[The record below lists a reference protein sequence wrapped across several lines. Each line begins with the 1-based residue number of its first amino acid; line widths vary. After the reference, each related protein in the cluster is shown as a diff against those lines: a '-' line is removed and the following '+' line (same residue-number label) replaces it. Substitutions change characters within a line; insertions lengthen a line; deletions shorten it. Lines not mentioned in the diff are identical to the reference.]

1 MKTTYFTKYS
11 SSRSTRFVRAAAAL
25 SLVAVALGVGCGQAP
40 KIDAISVTADAIEP
54 LPKGATRQYSAIAHY
69 SDNTTQDI
77 SSLVVWQVAAD
88 GSISVSNKTGSR
100 GLVTAVNLGVGI
112 LSATEGEVTGKAV
125 VGVTDAELRS
135 ILVSPP
141 SPVLANG
148 TTVELTATG
157 VYTDLS
163 NRDLTKKVV
172 WTTADATTASLVA
185 SGDSGGLL
193 TGLRPGAAEIAAS
206 LAGIDGK
213 ATVTVTSAPLKQL
226 AVTPLAA
233 TLAKGTMLQLV
244 ATGTFSDNTTQ
255 DLTSLA
261 VWTAG
266 AGAVATV
273 SNQSGSKGLVSG
285 ISKGPAAIQ
294 AAFGGQVSAANLTIT
309 DATLSS
315 VTVTPVSPAIASG
328 TSVPLVAT
336 GNFSDGTTQD
346 LSGMATW
353 VSSAPTIAAVS
364 PAGLVSG
371 LGKGQASISAMLT
384 GKTGSTTLTVS
395 DAVLTSIAV
404 TPVAPAV
411 AAGTKLQLAAI
422 GTYSDNSTQDIT
434 SLASWTS
441 SSTALA
447 TVSSGAGSR
456 GLLLGIAA
464 GTATITAA
472 LSGVASTA
480 NLTITNATLSSIV
493 VTPATPVLAK
503 GTTRQLTAT
512 GVYSDGT
519 TADLTTQ
526 VAWSSSNNALASISN
541 AAGSIGLA
549 TAISLGTVNLTATL
563 GGVQGTT
570 TLGISSATLSSIQVS
585 APNSTIALGTS
596 EQYTAVGIY
605 SDGSN
610 QDITSLVTW
619 SSTMASTA
627 TVSNASGTRGLVTSV
642 AMGSTSISASL
653 SGVTG
658 SRNLTVS
665 SATLASIMV
674 TPGGAFLAKGTQ
686 QSFTATGVFSDG
698 TMQDLTTAVSWS
710 SSAGSVAVVD
720 NSTGAEGLVTA
731 VAAGTS
737 MITATD
743 AISGKSGTTRVTV
756 TSAVLVSIAI
766 TPSNATIVRATSI
779 QLTAIG
785 TYNDGRKQDL
795 TELVTWSSSSPW
807 VIISNATGSEG
818 LAMGVASDVA
828 TITAQLSGKTST
840 TMLTV
845 TSPTLVSIAVT
856 PMNARLPVG
865 VQQQYVAIGSYSDG
879 STQDLTF
886 DPSLTWISD
895 APSAF
900 INNFGPMKG
909 QAFGA
914 APGTVNI
921 LAMVGPV
928 VGRTMLTVTM
938 ARLTSTEV
946 LPATALISAGGTR
959 QFTAVANFDDG
970 STIDITGSVFWSS
983 SDPLKVSIDGR
994 GLALAT
1000 GMVGDTATI
1009 MAFPIRPP
1017 LPPVLAMASVTI
1029 N

>member
-1 MKTTYFTKYS
+1 MKTTYFPKYS
-11 SSRSTRFVRAAAAL
+11 SSWPTRFVRAAVAL
-25 SLVAVALGVGCGQAP
+25 SLATVALGVGCGQAP
-40 KIDAISVTADAIEP
+40 KIDSISVTADAVEP

-77 SSLVVWQVAAD
+77 SSLVAWQVSAD

-100 GLVTAVNLGVGI
+100 GLVTAVNPGVGI

-125 VGVTDAELRS
+125 VGVTDAELKS

-141 SPVLANG
+141 SPVIANG

-172 WTTADATTASLVA
+172 WTTADAATASVVA

-193 TGLRPGAAEIAAS
+193 MGLRPGAAEIAAS

-213 ATVTVTSAPLKQL
+213 ASVTVTSATLKQL
-226 AVTPLAA
+226 AVTPFASM
-233 TLAKGTMLQLV
+233 LAKGTMLQLV

-255 DLTSLA
+255 DVTSLA
-261 VWTAG
+261 AWTTA

-294 AAFGGQVSAANLTIT
+294 AAFGGQVSAANLTVT

-315 VTVTPVSPAIASG
+315 ITVTPVSPAIASG
-328 TSVPLVAT
+328 TSVPLLAT

-353 VSSAPTIAAVS
+353 ASSAPTIAAVS
-364 PAGLVSG
+364 PVGLASG

-384 GKTGSTTLTVS
+384 GKTGSTTLTV
-395 DAVLTSIAV
+395 
-404 TPVAPAV
+404 
-411 AAGTKLQLAAI
+411 
-422 GTYSDNSTQDIT
+422 
-434 SLASWTS
+434 
-441 SSTALA
+441 
-447 TVSSGAGSR
+447 
-456 GLLLGIAA
+456 
-464 GTATITAA
+464 
-472 LSGVASTA
+472 
-480 NLTITNATLSSIV
+480 
-493 VTPATPVLAK
+493 
-503 GTTRQLTAT
+503 
-512 GVYSDGT
+512 
-519 TADLTTQ
+519 
-526 VAWSSSNNALASISN
+526 
-541 AAGSIGLA
+541 
-549 TAISLGTVNLTATL
+549 
-563 GGVQGTT
+563 
-570 TLGISSATLSSIQVS
+570 SSATLSSIQVS

-610 QDITSLVTW
+610 QDISSLVTW
-619 SSTMASTA
+619 SSTTASTA
-627 TVSNASGTRGLVTSV
+627 TVSNASGTKGLVNSV

-658 SRNLTVS
+658 SQNLTVS
-665 SATLASIMV
+665 GATLASIMV

-698 TMQDLTTAVSWS
+698 TMQDLTTTVSWS
-710 SSAGSVAVVD
+710 SSTGAVAMVD

-737 MITATD
+737 MLTATD
-743 AISGKSGTTRVTV
+743 AMSGKSGTTRVTV

-779 QLTAIG
+779 QLTATG

-795 TELVTWSSSSPW
+795 TELVTWSSSSPA
-807 VIISNATGSEG
+807 VVISNATGSEG
-818 LAMGVASDVA
+818 LAMGLGPDVA

-845 TSPTLVSIAVT
+845 TSPMLVSIAVT
-856 PMNARLPVG
+856 PMNASLPIG
-865 VQQQYVAIGSYSDG
+865 FQQQYVAIGSYSDG

-895 APSAF
+895 GPSAF
-900 INNFGPMKG
+900 ISNFPPMKG
-909 QAFGA
+909 QAFA
-914 APGTVNI
+914 NIPGTVNI
-921 LAMVGPV
+921 LATVGPV
-928 VGRTMLTVTM
+928 FGRTMLTVTT
-938 ARLTSTEV
+938 ARLTSTEIR
-946 LPATALISAGGTR
+946 PATALISAGGTQ

-970 STIDITGSVFWSS
+970 SMLDVTGSVFWGS
-983 SDPLKVSIDGR
+983 SDPVKVSIDSR
-994 GLALAT
+994 GLALAS
-1000 GMVGDTATI
+1000 GMVGDAASIIALPT
-1009 MAFPIRPP
+1009 RPP
-1017 LPPVLAMASVTI
+1017 LPFPIGTASVTI